1 MDVIVAFMRQ
11 IVASLMLFSV
21 PLTASILPQ
30 KCPNLSLK
38 LPQTGAFAAKKKL
51 PAGWVLQKLSTNLEK
66 TDFRVAEKACA
77 NWTWVAAVVALAGA
91 RGAHIEQQYLID
103 RLYGGSIC
111 TPLALDPD
119 TLTRQISHDYVLP
132 DGQKF
137 RLGAQFSA
145 GSPTQ
150 PDPLIVA
157 VRQNRPL
164 LVVWQNRPYLL
175 TGISYDEHTAPTGN
189 KVLIVTELKLFDPS
203 ADAPK
208 HELTFS
214 REDDNAD
221 DLNGVIDLNVYP
233 K

>member
-1 MDVIVAFMRQ
+1 MRR
-11 IVASLMLFSV
+11 ILAAVMLFAV
-21 PLTASILPQ
+21 PATAAVSQQ

-38 LPQTGAFAAKKKL
+38 LPQTGLFSAKKKL
-51 PAGWVLQKLSTNLEK
+51 PAGWVLHKLSATLEK
-66 TDFRVAEKACA
+66 TNFKVAEKACD
-77 NWTWVAAVVALAGA
+77 NWTWVAAIVAMSAN
-91 RGAHIEQQYLID
+91 RNAHIEQQYLID

-111 TPLALDPD
+111 TPLALDAD
-119 TLTRQISHDYVLP
+119 TLARQISHDYVLA

-137 RLGAQFSA
+137 RLEAQFSPGA
-145 GSPTQ
+145 PTQ

-164 LVVWQNRPYLL
+164 MVLWQNRPYLL
-175 TGISYDEHTAPTGN
+175 TGVNYDEYTAPTGN
-189 KVLIVTELKLFDPS
+189 KLLIVTELNLFDPA

-221 DLNGVIDLNVYP
+221 DLNGVLDLNVYP